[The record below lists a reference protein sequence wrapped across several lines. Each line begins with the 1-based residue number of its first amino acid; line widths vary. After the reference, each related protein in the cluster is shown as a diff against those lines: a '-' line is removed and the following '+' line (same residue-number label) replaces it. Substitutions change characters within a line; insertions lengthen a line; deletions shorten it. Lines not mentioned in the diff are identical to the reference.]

1 MSASPPMLLPV
12 TPTHET
18 SAHLADGRP
27 RVPPLQRLLNVGP
40 EPRHPYLYALAVV
53 AVATLIAFALYPFE
67 DLANLIMV
75 YLLATVIAAVRLG
88 RGPSITTTIV
98 GTAAF
103 VYFFV
108 PNRYSFVMADLTYL
122 QTFTIMIVVGIIV
135 STLTSQLRAELLA
148 TEARG
153 RRSRALYELSRA
165 LTGGE
170 TLDQLRTIV
179 GQHVEL
185 AFRAR
190 GLLLPV
196 PPREATT
203 GHGEAPLLQLSVA
216 DLTAAERA
224 CTTKAP
230 ERTGALHLQPL
241 VVANEAVG
249 VLACELIEPTAIT
262 NRDDVQLVESFAN
275 NIAVALHRVLADER
289 VKRAHQRAEEERLRN
304 VMLSSVSHD
313 LRTPLAAITGA
324 VTTLIDDG
332 ARLDEATRQD
342 LQESIRD
349 DADALERHVRNL
361 LDLTRLESGGLQ
373 ARVDW
378 CSLEEVVGCALRRVD
393 SLLAGRTVDVALP
406 SDLPLVRVDGTLLE
420 QLLVNL
426 LENAARYTPK
436 GSPLR
441 IEAGVHGERLR
452 LVVADRGPGIPAD
465 EREHVFT
472 KFYRGEGHRHAT
484 GAGLGLAICRAIAHL
499 HGGDILVQDRDGG
512 GAAFVTT
519 LPTGGQQPTS
529 PEDRE
534 DSA

>member
-1 MSASPPMLLPV
+1 MLHRVTTTTATPGTHGQSAKPSPL
-12 TPTHET
+12 H
-18 SAHLADGRP
+18 
-27 RVPPLQRLLNVGP
+27 RLLNVGP
-40 EPRHPYLYALAVV
+40 EPRHPYAYALVVV
-53 AVATLIAFALYPFE
+53 AIATAVAFALYPFE

-88 RGPSITTTIV
+88 RGPSIMTTIV

-122 QTFTIMIVVGIIV
+122 QTFSIMIVVGMIV

-148 TEARG
+148 TEARE

-170 TLDQLRTIV
+170 TIAQIEQIV
-179 GQHVEL
+179 REHVEL

-190 GLLLPV
+190 GRLLPA
-196 PPREATT
+196 PPREAPPEP
-203 GHGEAPLLQLSVA
+203 GAEAPLPVSVA
-216 DLTAAERA
+216 DLSAAERA
-224 CTTKAP
+224 CATRQP
-230 ERTGALHLQPL
+230 QRTGAMHLQPL
-241 VVANEAVG
+241 IVANEVVG
-249 VLACELIEPTAIT
+249 VLACETIEPSAIT
-262 NRDDVQLVESFAN
+262 SPGDVQLVESFAN
-275 NIAVALHRVLADER
+275 NIAVALHRVLAGEQAQ
-289 VKRAHQRAEEERLRN
+289 RAHQRAEEERLRN

-324 VTTLIDDG
+324 VTTLLADG
-332 ARLDEATRQD
+332 ARLDDATRRD

-373 ARVDW
+373 ARADW

-393 SLLAGRTVDVALP
+393 SLLAGRHIDVALP
-406 SDLPLVRVDGTLLE
+406 ADLPLVRVDGTLLE

-426 LENAARYTPK
+426 LENAVRYTPR
-436 GSPLR
+436 GSPLQLG
-441 IEAGVHGERLR
+441 ASVHDDLLQ
-452 LVVADRGPGIPAD
+452 LVVADRGPGIPAA
-465 EREHVFT
+465 EREHVFS

-499 HGGDILVQDRDGG
+499 HGGDIRVEDRDGG
-512 GAAFVTT
+512 GASFVTT

-529 PEDRE
+529 PSDGEDP
-534 DSA
+534 A